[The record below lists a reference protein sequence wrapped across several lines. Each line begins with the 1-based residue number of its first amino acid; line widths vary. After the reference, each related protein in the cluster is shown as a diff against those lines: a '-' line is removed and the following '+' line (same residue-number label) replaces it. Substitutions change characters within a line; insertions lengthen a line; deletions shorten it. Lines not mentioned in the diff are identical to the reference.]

1 MPRSARKE
9 GYSRRYRFSAQG
21 SFGSVLRGS
30 RKIRG
35 RLSTIHVVPGRTEAS
50 SRLGI
55 ALTRKL
61 VPRSVDRNRVKRLVR
76 EAFRRHVLKL
86 AGLDCVVMLRERFDS
101 ANVPSLLA
109 EIRAHFDQLVQNR
122 PR

>member
-9 GYSRRYRFSAQG
+9 GYSRRYRFRAQG
-21 SFGSVLRGS
+21 SFGPVLRGA

-35 RLSTIHVVPGRTEAS
+35 RFFAIHVVPARTEV

-76 EAFRRHVLKL
+76 ETFRRHVVKL
-86 AGLDCVVMLRERFDS
+86 AGFDCVVMLRERFDGAS
-101 ANVPSLLA
+101 VPSLLA
-109 EIRAHFDQLVQNR
+109 EVGTHFDQLVQNR
-122 PR
+122 SR